1 MSPLKRAGSGRGGT
15 GRLPPLAYVRLGTE
29 GSRPAALRQC
39 VLAPMGLRDLG
50 DDSKGSPVRGRFGGW
65 YGAPHTKSRDARGW
79 AEKGPGDT
87 PCLASQ
93 HPSRERWRWILPTP
107 QLTALLGGGEVTVA
121 AGQGPGRGGDKWL
134 TYCPAASPGKASLK
148 SRLVP
153 RWEDQVEEH
162 GPSDTCR
169 KEWFFR
175 ASLQRPLTWGC
186 RETSWALTSSAV
198 GEGRLWE
205 QDQQL

>member
-1 MSPLKRAGSGRGGT
+1 MTARVPQCEADSGDGAGRLTPRAG
-15 GRLPPLAYVRLGTE
+15 
-29 GSRPAALRQC
+29 
-39 VLAPMGLRDLG
+39 AP
-50 DDSKGSPVRGRFGGW
+50 
-65 YGAPHTKSRDARGW
+65 RGW

-134 TYCPAASPGKASLK
+134 MYCPAASPGKASPK

-153 RWEDQVEEH
+153 RWEDHVEEH

-175 ASLQRPLTWGC
+175 ASLQSPLTWGC